1 MLFFKGEVGS
11 KNQKY
16 LLQFNTLNV
25 AINYSYIAGGYKYLK
40 ICFKIQKVE
49 SSHIT
54 FQNYIKDTNRNKTY

>member
-25 AINYSYIAGGYKYLK
+25 AINYSYIKKYLLDLGVGEDFLKGYKK
-40 ICFKIQKVE
+40 
-49 SSHIT
+49 H
-54 FQNYIKDTNRNKTY
+54 